1 VSIHNISNIK
11 RPLIS
16 KFENLIKIKIGNYIF
31 YFNRKNQSNQEL
43 SINNISKK
51 PISIIKNSTISD
63 AIRMLLNTKISRLV
77 VVDNGKHV
85 GIITEKDIGLFLFSE
100 TTKQSLDQIPITKIM
115 KSIEFVNQE
124 ISPENSAKLMVEKN
138 ISSLAV
144 GENEEVKTIFT
155 KSDLVSYYAENI
167 TDEKKVV
174 DFMTHEYEFTHTA
187 APLYK
192 VVRKMLEKKI
202 SRLIVKN
209 QNEEAVGII
218 SFRDLFRIAI
228 ELGSEE
234 DDSGFTISDQIR
246 KGFLSEEGFGNIS
259 LAKEVMTEG
268 LITIKFNQSLL
279 DACKLILENNVS
291 GLVVLDGNGS
301 IAGIISKTDITKAIA
316 K

>member
-1 VSIHNISNIK
+1 MSIS
-11 RPLIS
+11 
-16 KFENLIKIKIGNYIF
+16 
-31 YFNRKNQSNQEL
+31 
-43 SINNISKK
+43 NISKK

-63 AIRMLLNTKISRLV
+63 AIRMLMDTKISRLV

-100 TTKQSLDQIPITKIM
+100 TTRQGLDGIPITKIM
-115 KSIEFVNQE
+115 RPIEFVSQE
-124 ISPENSAKLMVEKN
+124 ITPMDSAKMMVERN
-138 ISSLAV
+138 ISSLAI
-144 GENEEVKTIFT
+144 GEKEQVKAIFT
-155 KSDLVSYYAENI
+155 KSDLVNYYAKNI

-174 DFMTHEYEFTHTA
+174 DFMTHDYESTHTA

-234 DDSGFTISDQIR
+234 DDSGYGISDQIR
-246 KGFLSEEGFGNIS
+246 KGFLSKEGFGNIS
-259 LAKEVMTEG
+259 LAREVMTEG
-268 LITIKFNQSLL
+268 LITIKFNENLS

-316 K
+316 KQ

>member
-1 VSIHNISNIK
+1 MSIS
-11 RPLIS
+11 
-16 KFENLIKIKIGNYIF
+16 
-31 YFNRKNQSNQEL
+31 
-43 SINNISKK
+43 NISKK

-63 AIRMLLNTKISRLV
+63 AIRMLMDTKISRLV

-100 TTKQSLDQIPITKIM
+100 TTRQGLDEIPITKIM
-115 KSIEFVNQE
+115 RPIEFVSQE
-124 ISPENSAKLMVEKN
+124 ITPKDSAKMMVEKN
-138 ISSLAV
+138 ISSLAI
-144 GENEEVKTIFT
+144 GEKEQVKAIFT
-155 KSDLVSYYAENI
+155 KSDLVNYYAKNI

-174 DFMTHEYEFTHTA
+174 DFMTHDYESTHTA

-234 DDSGFTISDQIR
+234 DDSGYGMSDQIR
-246 KGFLSEEGFGNIS
+246 RGFLSKEGFGNIS
-259 LAKEVMTEG
+259 LAREVMTEG
-268 LITIKFNQSLL
+268 LITIKFNENLS

-291 GLVVLDGNGS
+291 GLVVLDGNES

-316 K
+316 KQ

>member
-1 VSIHNISNIK
+1 MSIS
-11 RPLIS
+11 
-16 KFENLIKIKIGNYIF
+16 
-31 YFNRKNQSNQEL
+31 
-43 SINNISKK
+43 NISKK

-100 TTKQSLDQIPITKIM
+100 TTRQGLDEIPITKIM
-115 KSIEFVNQE
+115 KAIEFVSQG
-124 ISPENSAKLMVEKN
+124 ITPKNSAKMMVEKN
-138 ISSLAV
+138 ISSLAI
-144 GENEEVKTIFT
+144 GEKEEVKAIFT
-155 KSDLVSYYAENI
+155 KSDLVNYYAKNI

-174 DFMTHEYEFTHTA
+174 DFMTHDYESTHTA

-234 DDSGFTISDQIR
+234 DNSGYEISDQIR
-246 KGFLSEEGFGNIS
+246 KGFLSKEGFGNIS
-259 LAKEVMTEG
+259 LAREVMTEG
-268 LITIKFNQSLL
+268 LITIKFNEKLSN
-279 DACKLILENNVS
+279 ACKLILENNVS
-291 GLVVLDGNGS
+291 GLVVLDGNES
-301 IAGIISKTDITKAIA
+301 IAGIISKTDIVKAIA

>member
-1 VSIHNISNIK
+1 MSITD
-11 RPLIS
+11 
-16 KFENLIKIKIGNYIF
+16 
-31 YFNRKNQSNQEL
+31 
-43 SINNISKK
+43 ISKK

-63 AIRMLLNTKISRLV
+63 AIRMLLETKISRLV
-77 VVDNGKHV
+77 VVEDGKHI

-100 TTKQSLDQIPITKIM
+100 TTKQGLDEIPITKIM
-115 KSIEFVNQE
+115 KPIEFVNQE
-124 ISPENSAKLMVEKN
+124 ITPENSAKIMIEKG
-138 ISSLAV
+138 ISSLAI
-144 GENEEVKTIFT
+144 GEKENVKTIFT
-155 KSDLVSYYAENI
+155 KSDLVSYYAKNI
-167 TDEKKVV
+167 TDEKKII

-209 QNEEAVGII
+209 QNEEPVGII

-234 DDSGFTISDQIR
+234 DDTGFTISDQIR

-259 LAKEVMTEG
+259 LAREVMTEG
-268 LITIKFNQSLL
+268 LITIKFNQSLS

-291 GLVVLDGNGS
+291 GLVVLDGNQS
-301 IAGIISKTDITKAIA
+301 ISGIISKTDITNALTK
-316 K
+316 

>member
-1 VSIHNISNIK
+1 
-11 RPLIS
+11 
-16 KFENLIKIKIGNYIF
+16 
-31 YFNRKNQSNQEL
+31 
-43 SINNISKK
+43 
-51 PISIIKNSTISD
+51 
-63 AIRMLLNTKISRLV
+63 MLLDTKISRLI
-77 VVDNGKHV
+77 VVDHGKHV

-100 TTKQSLDQIPITKIM
+100 TTRQGLDEIPIANIM

-124 ISPENSAKLMVEKN
+124 ITPENSAKIMIEKN
-138 ISSLAV
+138 ISSLSI
-144 GENEEVKTIFT
+144 GEKEEVKAIFT
-155 KSDLVSYYAENI
+155 KSDLIRYYGESFS
-167 TDEKKVV
+167 DGKKVV
-174 DFMTHEYEFTHTA
+174 DFMTHDYEFTHTA

-228 ELGSEE
+228 ELGSDEE
-234 DDSGFTISDQIR
+234 DSRYGISDQVR

-259 LAKEVMTEG
+259 LAREVMTEG
-268 LITIKFNQSLL
+268 LITIKFNQSLS

-291 GLVVLDGNGS
+291 GLIVLDGNGS
-301 IAGIISKTDITKAIA
+301 IAGVISKTDITKAIA

>member
-1 VSIHNISNIK
+1 MSITD
-11 RPLIS
+11 
-16 KFENLIKIKIGNYIF
+16 
-31 YFNRKNQSNQEL
+31 
-43 SINNISKK
+43 ISKK

-63 AIRMLLNTKISRLV
+63 AIRMLLETKISRLV
-77 VVDNGKHV
+77 VVEDGKHI

-100 TTKQSLDQIPITKIM
+100 TTKQGLDEIPITKIM
-115 KSIEFVNQE
+115 KPIEFVNQE
-124 ISPENSAKLMVEKN
+124 ITPENSAKIMIEKG
-138 ISSLAV
+138 ISSLAI
-144 GENEEVKTIFT
+144 GEKENVKTIFT
-155 KSDLVSYYAENI
+155 KSDLVSYYAKNI
-167 TDEKKVV
+167 TDEKKIV

-209 QNEEAVGII
+209 QNEEPVGII

-234 DDSGFTISDQIR
+234 DDTGFTISDQIR

-259 LAKEVMTEG
+259 LAREVMTEG
-268 LITIKFNQSLL
+268 LITIKFNQSLS

-291 GLVVLDGNGS
+291 GLVVLDGNQS
-301 IAGIISKTDITKAIA
+301 ISGIISKTDITNALTK
-316 K
+316 

>member
-1 VSIHNISNIK
+1 M
-11 RPLIS
+11 
-16 KFENLIKIKIGNYIF
+16 
-31 YFNRKNQSNQEL
+31 

-77 VVDNGKHV
+77 VVDGGKHI

-100 TTKQSLDQIPITKIM
+100 TTRQGLDDISITKIM
-115 KSIEFVNQE
+115 KPIEFVNQDTT
-124 ISPENSAKLMVEKN
+124 PEDSAKIMIEKG
-138 ISSLAV
+138 ISSLAI
-144 GENEEVKTIFT
+144 GENEEVKSIFT

-174 DFMTHEYEFTHTA
+174 DFMTHDYEFTHTA

-192 VVRKMLEKKI
+192 VVRKMLEKKV

-234 DDSGFTISDQIR
+234 DESGYGISDQIR
-246 KGFLSEEGFGNIS
+246 KGFLSKEGFGDIS
-259 LAKEVMTEG
+259 LAREVMTEG
-268 LITIKFNQSLL
+268 LITIKFNQNLS

-291 GLVVLDGNGS
+291 GLVVLDGNQS
-301 IAGIISKTDITKAIA
+301 ISGIISKTDITKAIA

>member
-1 VSIHNISNIK
+1 LS
-11 RPLIS
+11 IS
-16 KFENLIKIKIGNYIF
+16 K
-31 YFNRKNQSNQEL
+31 
-43 SINNISKK
+43 ISKK

-63 AIRMLLNTKISRLV
+63 AIRMLLDTKISRLI
-77 VVDNGKHV
+77 VVDHGKHV

-100 TTKQSLDQIPITKIM
+100 TTRQGLDEIPIANIM

-124 ISPENSAKLMVEKN
+124 ITPENSAKIMIEKN
-138 ISSLAV
+138 ISSLSI
-144 GENEEVKTIFT
+144 GEKEEVKAIFT
-155 KSDLVSYYAENI
+155 KSDLIRYYGESFS
-167 TDEKKVV
+167 DGKKVV
-174 DFMTHEYEFTHTA
+174 DFMTHDYEFTHTA

-192 VVRKMLEKKI
+192 VVKKMLEKKI

-228 ELGSEE
+228 ELGSDEE
-234 DDSGFTISDQIR
+234 DSRYGISDQVR

-259 LAKEVMTEG
+259 LAREVMTEG
-268 LITIKFNQSLL
+268 LITIKFNQSLS

-291 GLVVLDGNGS
+291 GLIVLDGNGS
-301 IAGIISKTDITKAIA
+301 IAGVISKTDITKAIA